1 MDQDK
6 VRHVLRSVVEE
17 SALMRQLQQN
27 PESLRERFDLNDREV
42 EALTSARMIV
52 QVQDTTLTFVTGT
65 TITAG

>member
-6 VRHVLRSVVEE
+6 IRHVLRSVVEE
-17 SALMRQLQQN
+17 SELMRQMQQD